1 MSKLKLTFRQ
11 KQIILILI
19 DNFKNPKRIK
29 DISNELN
36 VSSRTIMRE
45 LHLIEEFFDER
56 EILFVKKSGVGIFL
70 DGEYEKINKLREE
83 MS

>member
-45 LHLIEEFFDER
+45 LHLIEEFF
-56 EILFVKKSGVGIFL
+56 
-70 DGEYEKINKLREE
+70 
-83 MS
+83 